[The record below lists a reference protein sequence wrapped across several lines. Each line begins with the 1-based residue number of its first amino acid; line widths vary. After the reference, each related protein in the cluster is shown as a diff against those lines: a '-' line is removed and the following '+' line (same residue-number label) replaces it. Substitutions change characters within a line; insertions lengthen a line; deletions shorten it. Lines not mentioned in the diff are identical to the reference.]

1 MQLQTLPWTS
11 SLLSAVL
18 FTTTLSDLVGA
29 TGTSIVT
36 TIPAAAT
43 VGPVIAE
50 YVSGNSAVD
59 APKLSA
65 YNSTVFDW
73 WYFDAISSD
82 LTQGLF
88 LTFNLALATGV
99 SGGNNESIPF
109 ASIYGIWP
117 NQTLYLYSVPGT
129 SAVVESSPNQAT
141 RGTWEG
147 TGFSWVASP
156 DMETYTVT
164 INSTY
169 ISGTLSFESK
179 APAHYPCGA
188 VEPGSDLVVA
198 PSVGWTN
205 AVPDA
210 DASVSLS
217 VGGTA
222 VEWSGI
228 GYHDKNWGTEFFGS
242 TFNSWYWGH
251 VRIGPYSVVW
261 FSVLAPGDRQYLSG
275 YVAKDR
281 EVINAS
287 CGPGSVIVRPV
298 GTPYPR
304 GSDPNWPL
312 GYHISIGIGEGKTLN
327 VTVEQTGVIISS
339 EGSRRLIGR
348 ATGSVNGGLQ
358 LEGYGQWEELWQAYE

>member
-1 MQLQTLPWTS
+1 MQTRPWTS
-11 SLLSAVL
+11 GLLSAVVFTIL
-18 FTTTLSDLVGA
+18 FDLAGA
-29 TGTSIVT
+29 TGASTVT
-36 TIPAAAT
+36 TIPAEAT
-43 VGPVIAE
+43 VGPAMAE
-50 YVSGNSAVD
+50 YVSGDPAVD

-65 YNSTVFDW
+65 YNSAVFDW
-73 WYFDAISSD
+73 WYFDAISAD

-109 ASIYGIWP
+109 ASIY
-117 NQTLYLYSVPGT
+117 
-129 SAVVESSPNQAT
+129 AT

-156 DMETYTVT
+156 DMESYTIT

-169 ISGTLSFESK
+169 VSGTHSFESK
-179 APAHYPCGA
+179 APAHYPCGP

-198 PSVGWTN
+198 PSVGWINTL
-205 AVPDA
+205 PDA

-222 VEWSGI
+222 VDWSGI

-251 VRIGPYSVVW
+251 VRVGPYSLVW
-261 FSVLAPGDRQYLSG
+261 FSVPAPGDRQYLSS

-281 EVINAS
+281 EVLSAS
-287 CGPGSVIVRPV
+287 CGPSSVIVRPV

-312 GYHISIGIGEGKTLN
+312 GYQISIGIGEGETLN
-327 VTVEQTGVIISS
+327 VTFEQTGVIISS
-339 EGSRRLIGR
+339 
-348 ATGSVNGGLQ
+348 
-358 LEGYGQWEELWQAYE
+358 